1 MKRFLVSILVLMSGA
16 GLFAQGGKTSSGFT
30 ATVNDV
36 DITVSFYSPK
46 IVRVL
51 KSPAGTEFEKQSLS
65 VIKTPEKVD
74 FTYRA
79 SGNVLSAQSSE
90 LKVSLDTKTGRVD
103 FETPAGKHLL
113 SEKDYGVQF
122 LPMTYTS
129 REFVQDALAAGAYGY
144 SPAMQGQG
152 APAAAA
158 WSRSPRRPTR
168 SARASSSSLTRP
180 STASASSRQAT

>member
-1 MKRFLVSILVLMSGA
+1 MMKRILISFLVLMSGA
-16 GLFAQGGKTSSGFT
+16 GLFAQVSQTPSGFK

-36 DITVSFYSPK
+36 DIAVSFYSPK

-51 KSPAGTEFEKQSLS
+51 KSPEGTEFDKQSLS

-74 FTYRA
+74 FTYRTA
-79 SGNVLSAQSSE
+79 GNVVSAQSSG

-152 APAAAA
+152 APGMAGG
-158 WSRSPRRPTR
+158 RGRMVQVTEK
-168 SARASSSSLTRP
+168 TY
-180 STASASSRQAT
+180 